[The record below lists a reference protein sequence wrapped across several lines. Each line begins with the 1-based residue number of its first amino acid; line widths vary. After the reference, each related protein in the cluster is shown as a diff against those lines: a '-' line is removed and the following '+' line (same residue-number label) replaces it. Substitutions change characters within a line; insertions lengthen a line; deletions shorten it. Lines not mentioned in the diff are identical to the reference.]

1 MTSKNLFFKLLKEDF
16 KIRLWTFVISCLS
29 FFFSL
34 IVVTAMIISFY
45 LRQTEEML
53 QSSSEMYR
61 SDIIDTFKGFIGIDN
76 SILAFIFVVL
86 SLLVAF
92 SGFAYLYSK
101 KKVDLY
107 HSLPV
112 KRETLFIIKTINSI
126 LIVLIPYIVCV
137 LVSLL
142 MISANVS
149 DAGLVLEVFKSIIE
163 WSLLFLL
170 NYFVA
175 VLAVMLTG
183 NMLIGV
189 LACGFFYFYFPFFAM
204 MIQWYQSTFFYT
216 YYSSGFVVNKLLPNM
231 SSLFIIFNAGKLG
244 IMSRMLIALTVSVL
258 LSVLNLLLYKQRSS
272 ESAGKSIAFN
282 IIKLP
287 VKFMTVIFIGMF
299 MYITVYEMMDAS
311 AYWGIFSAVVGVTIT
326 HCTMEIIYNQDFKK
340 IFAKKIEMGLC
351 MVISFLLVA
360 VFEWDIFG
368 YDRYVP
374 NINDIQS
381 AAVVSNLLEANY
393 NQYYYKMKI
402 FRNGD
407 YDDVADVDYVSDDK
421 IEADLFK
428 KMNIEDK
435 EAVMELARICIS
447 GGKKEY
453 ESYDN
458 SYEISERVIISYKLK
473 SGRSIQR
480 VYFINYNSI
489 AAQLAAI
496 YNKEGFKKAMYPV
509 LSEDSK
515 NIVSVDYN
523 GIGFDDKHIVFNDET
538 VKAQFIDTY
547 KKELMNLKLEDR
559 VQSYA
564 FASIRFNDAYMQEAL
579 DIDLGSVSREYSVDL
594 AADNTDT
601 AYVQAMDTV
610 GYYPIYPEFKETISL
625 LKKLGADVLEK
636 LPAEEVDRVEVNY
649 SIPKAVENLGGVENY
664 TYENKQIAY
673 KDKEDIEKVLDKLIL
688 CSTPYKDDIIDQ
700 ENNISV
706 YIFLKGDIDSAFG
719 DRGGFYFRRDNF
731 PDNIKFIV
739 DEIKKAK

>member
-34 IVVTAMIISFY
+34 VVVTAMIISFY

-53 QSSSEMYR
+53 QSSSEVYR
-61 SDIIDTFKGFIGIDN
+61 NDIIDTFKGFISIDN
-76 SILAFIFVVL
+76 TILAFIFVVL

-112 KRETLFIIKTINSI
+112 KRETLFLIKTINSI
-126 LIVLIPYIVCV
+126 LIVLVPYIVCV
-137 LVSLL
+137 LISLL

-149 DAGLVLEVFKSIIE
+149 DAGLALEVFKSIIE
-163 WSLLFLL
+163 LSLLFLL

-183 NMLIGV
+183 NMLIGA
-189 LACGFFYFYFPFFAM
+189 LACGFFYFYFPFLAM
-204 MIQWYQSTFFYT
+204 MIKWYQGTFFYT
-216 YYSSGFVVNKLLPNM
+216 YYSSGFIVNKLLPNM
-231 SSLFIIFNAGKLG
+231 SSLFIIFNVDKLG

-258 LSVLNLLLYKQRSS
+258 LSVLNLLLYKKRAS

-287 VKFMTVIFIGMF
+287 IKFMTVIFIGMF
-299 MYITVYEMMDAS
+299 MYIMVYEMMDAS
-311 AYWGIFSAVVGVTIT
+311 AYWGIFGAVVGVIIT
-326 HCTMEIIYNQDFKK
+326 HSTMEIIYNQDFKK

-351 MVISFLLVA
+351 VAISLLLVA
-360 VFEWDIFG
+360 IFEWDIFG

-381 AAVVSNLLEANY
+381 AAVVSNLLEFNY
-393 NQYYYKMKI
+393 NQYYSKMKI
-402 FRNGD
+402 FGNGD
-407 YDDVADVDYVSDDK
+407 YDVADVDYVSDDK

-435 EAVMELARICIS
+435 EAVIELAKICVS
-447 GGKKEY
+447 GGK
-453 ESYDN
+453 YDN
-458 SYEISERVIISYKLK
+458 NYEISERVLISYKLK

-480 VYFINYNSI
+480 VYYINYNSI

-496 YNKEGFKKAMYPV
+496 YNKEGFKKAMYPI

-547 KKELMNLKLEDR
+547 KKELMNLKFEDR
-559 VQSYA
+559 VKSYA
-564 FASIRFNDAYMQEAL
+564 FASIRFNDAYMQDAL
-579 DIDLGSVSREYSVDL
+579 DINLGKVSREYSVDL

-601 AYVQAMDTV
+601 AYAQAMDTV

-649 SIPKAVENLGGVENY
+649 DIPKAVENLDGVENY
-664 TYENKQIAY
+664 TYENKQVAY

-706 YIFLKGDIDSAFG
+706 YIFLKSDIDSAFG
-719 DRGGFYFRRDNF
+719 DRGAFYFRRDSF

-739 DEIKKAK
+739 DEINNAK

>member
-1 MTSKNLFFKLLKEDF
+1 MTSRNLFFKLLKEDF

-34 IVVTAMIISFY
+34 VVVTAMIISFY

-53 QSSSEMYR
+53 QSGSEVYR
-61 SDIIDTFKGFIGIDN
+61 NDIIDTFKGFINIDN
-76 SILAFIFVVL
+76 AILAFIFVAL

-101 KKVDLY
+101 KKADLY

-112 KRETLFIIKTINSI
+112 KRETLFLIKTINSI
-126 LIVLIPYIVCV
+126 LIVLVPYIVCV
-137 LVSLL
+137 LISLL

-149 DAGLVLEVFKSIIE
+149 DAGLALEVFKSIIE

-204 MIQWYQSTFFYT
+204 MIQWYQGTFFYT

-231 SSLFIIFNAGKLG
+231 SSLFIIFNEGKLG
-244 IMSRMLIALTVSVL
+244 IMPRVLIALTVSVL
-258 LSVLNLLLYKQRSS
+258 LSVLNLLLYKKRAS

-299 MYITVYEMMDAS
+299 MYIMVYEMMDAS
-311 AYWGIFSAVVGVTIT
+311 AYWGIFGAVVGVIIT
-326 HCTMEIIYNQDFKK
+326 HSTMEIIYNQDFKK
-340 IFAKKIEMGLC
+340 IFAKKVEMGICVL
-351 MVISFLLVA
+351 ISLLLVA
-360 VFEWDIFG
+360 VFEWDVFG

-381 AAVVSNLLEANY
+381 AAVVSDLLEDNDS
-393 NQYYYKMKI
+393 QYYYKMKI
-402 FRNGD
+402 WRNTSSPDTATTEPAG
-407 YDDVADVDYVSDDK
+407 SDTKESYFLKK
-421 IEADLFK
+421 ID
-428 KMNIEDK
+428 IEDK
-435 EAVMELARICIS
+435 DAVLKLARICIS
-447 GGKKEY
+447 KGTQEY
-453 ESYDN
+453 DPYIDGDEFSR
-458 SYEISERVIISYKLK
+458 RVIVSYKLK
-473 SGRSIQR
+473 SGLSVQR
-480 VYFINYNSI
+480 VYYINYSSI

-496 YNKEGFKKAMYPV
+496 YNKEGFKKAMYPI

-523 GIGFDDKHIVFNDET
+523 GIGFDDKHIVFDDEA
-538 VKAQFIDTY
+538 VKAQLIDTY

-579 DIDLGSVSREYSVDL
+579 DIDLSSVSREYSVDL

-601 AYVQAMDTV
+601 AYAQAMDTV

-664 TYENKQIAY
+664 TYESKQVAY

-688 CSTPYKDDIIDQ
+688 CSTPYKDNIID
-700 ENNISV
+700 EEYNISV
-706 YIFLKGDIDSAFG
+706 NIFLKGDVDSAFG
-719 DRGGFYFRRDNF
+719 DRGGFYFRRDKF

-739 DEIKKAK
+739 DEINNAK